1 MLHTSGHF
9 SELEESKGPRLRK
22 PLEAILVALNR
33 YMMPLADDPQLCSA
47 TSFDF
52 PAPESKA
59 GSEQEVI
66 VL

>member
-1 MLHTSGHF
+1 MLLYPGPGFTRTSGGKRM
-9 SELEESKGPRLRK
+9 L
-22 PLEAILVALNR
+22 LEAILVALNR

-47 TSFDF
+47 TSFNL
-52 PAPESKA
+52 PPPESKA